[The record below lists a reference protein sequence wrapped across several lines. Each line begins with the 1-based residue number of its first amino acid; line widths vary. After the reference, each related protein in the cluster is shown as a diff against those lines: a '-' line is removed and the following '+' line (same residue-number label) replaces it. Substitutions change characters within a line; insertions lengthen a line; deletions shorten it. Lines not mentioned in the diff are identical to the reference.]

1 MIDFNLPQKIH
12 SFVEQQFSNYSETA
26 TEYSV
31 YCPFHNNTDTPALY
45 INKNS
50 GLWIC
55 FNPAC
60 GKKGNIHKLA
70 EYFGV
75 AISTKFVKKDISVDE
90 LISSLVQHHE
100 HISYGD
106 WDEALDR
113 IAIDY
118 DDIANVTKLEYLI
131 DRGFDLEVLEHFE
144 IGFSE
149 RQGRVVIPCRDDV
162 FKLVGFIGRAIRQ
175 DQNPRYRYSDGFPKA
190 SVLFNLN
197 NAKFYSDVF
206 VTEGSLDAI
215 RVHQAGFPNVVA
227 TLGSNVNRQQ
237 IDLLNRYFD
246 NIIIMSDADDAGR
259 AMKKLIVDGCKT
271 KNIYVVSY
279 PEGIKDPGEMS
290 SDQIVSAIDLK
301 MDYLD
306 WLFMSTAV

>member
-131 DRGFDLEVLEHFE
+131 ETIKLLKKKYNI
-144 IGFSE
+144 IGADITGDYS
-149 RQGRVVIPCRDDV
+149 IP
-162 FKLVGFIGRAIRQ
+162 
-175 DQNPRYRYSDGFPKA
+175 NY
-190 SVLFNLN
+190 
-197 NAKFYSDVF
+197 
-206 VTEGSLDAI
+206 TGSLYNQIMKRVEVMIDQSSLSKNNSLTNSINEITNI
-215 RVHQAGFPNVVA
+215 R
-227 TLGSNVNRQQ
+227 
-237 IDLLNRYFD
+237 LLNFFRD
-246 NIIIMSDADDAGR
+246 IN
-259 AMKKLIVDGCKT
+259 L
-271 KNIYVVSY
+271 
-279 PEGIKDPGEMS
+279 
-290 SDQIVSAIDLK
+290 
-301 MDYLD
+301 
-306 WLFMSTAV
+306 